1 MNICIA
7 YETYSSSTETVVTI
21 VATKLTE
28 KGHAVTVRRM
38 RDGVRPEDLKKT
50 DLTIFATP
58 SWFECGK
65 EGQPH
70 ISFLNFMDTA
80 QNESFSGMK
89 FALIGLGDS
98 TYAHFCHAIDLL
110 GGFLERHEAQNIA
123 PTLKLDSF
131 LSNTEHETKRLEEWI
146 DRLPLH

>member
-7 YETYSSSTETVVTI
+7 YETYSSSTETVVAL
-21 VATKLTE
+21 VASKLTG
-28 KGHAVTVRRM
+28 KGHIVTVKRM
-38 RDGVRPEDLKKT
+38 RDGVNPQDLKSA

-58 SWFECGK
+58 SWFERGK

-80 QNESFSGMK
+80 QNESFKDMK

-98 TYAHFCHAIDLL
+98 TYAHFCHAIDML
-110 GGFLERHEAQNIA
+110 GGFLERHEAKNVTQ
-123 PTLKLDSF
+123 TLKLDSF
-131 LSNTEHETKRLEEWI
+131 LSNTGPETKRLEEWI
-146 DRLPLH
+146 DQLPLQ

>member
-21 VATKLTE
+21 VATRLTE
-28 KGHAVTVRRM
+28 KGHTVTVRRM
-38 RDGVRPEDLKKT
+38 RDGVQTEDLRKT
-50 DLTIFATP
+50 DLTIFASP
-58 SWFECGK
+58 SWFERGK

-80 QNESFSGMK
+80 QHESFQGMK

-98 TYAHFCHAIDLL
+98 TYAHFCHAVDML
-110 GGFLERHEAQNIA
+110 GGFFERHEATNVA

-131 LSNTEHETKRLEEWI
+131 LSNSEHETQRLYQWL
-146 DRLPLH
+146 DQLPLQ

>member
-21 VATKLTE
+21 VATRLTE
-28 KGHAVTVRRM
+28 KGHTVTVRRM
-38 RDGVRPEDLKKT
+38 RDGVQTEDLKKT
-50 DLTIFATP
+50 DLTIFASP
-58 SWFECGK
+58 SWFERGK

-80 QNESFSGMK
+80 QNESFKDMK

-98 TYAHFCHAIDLL
+98 TYAHFCHAVDML
-110 GGFLERHEAQNIA
+110 GGFFERHEAINIA

-131 LSNTEHETKRLEEWI
+131 LSNSEHETQRLHQWL
-146 DRLPLH
+146 DQLPLQ

>member
-21 VATKLTE
+21 VAAKL
-28 KGHAVTVRRM
+28 KDRGHTVTIKRM
-38 RDGVRPEDLKKT
+38 RDGIQPSDLKNA

-58 SWFECGK
+58 SWFERGK

-70 ISFLNFMDTA
+70 ISFLDFMDQA
-80 QNESFSGMK
+80 HNESFKGMK

-98 TYAHFCHAIDLL
+98 TYAHFCHAIDML
-110 GGFLERHEAQNIA
+110 GGFFERHEGVNITE
-123 PTLKLDSF
+123 TLKLDGF
-131 LSNTEHETKRLEEWI
+131 FSNTEQETKRLEDWVNQLSLE
-146 DRLPLH
+146 